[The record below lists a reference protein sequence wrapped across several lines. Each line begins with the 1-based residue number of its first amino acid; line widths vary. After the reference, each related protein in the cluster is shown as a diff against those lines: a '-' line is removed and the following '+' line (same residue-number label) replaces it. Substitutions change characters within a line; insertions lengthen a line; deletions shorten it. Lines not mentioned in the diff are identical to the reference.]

1 MELFLISIMECMDK
15 ASEMTNICSICG
27 NEFSEYPN
35 NPYPLSKGICCDSCN
50 EELVIQSRLI
60 KMRENDEN

>member
-1 MELFLISIMECMDK
+1 MDK
-15 ASEMTNICSICG
+15 GKNITNICSICN

-50 EELVIQSRLI
+50 QELVIQSRII
-60 KMRENDEN
+60 KMRDNNNES